1 MKCLPVPFQG
11 PMTNQAPFLVR
22 SCDDEESDDGFL
34 VFSVLD
40 VVDSDGVG
48 GCFLDDDLGGGERE
62 RFGGAAA
69 RRVVSS

>member
-11 PMTNQAPFLVR
+11 PMTNQAPFLVPVVVVIG
-22 SCDDEESDDGFL
+22 ESFDGFL

-40 VVDSDGVG
+40 VVDFDVVC

-62 RFGGAAA
+62 RFWWCSGKTC
-69 RRVVSS
+69 R